1 MHRWNSDSEG
11 KFYDSKL
18 LMNNSFRD
26 CRNEYNGSPRNKQH
40 SLKCTVNE
48 VGTSDHNY
56 SHPYPFHFFLRG
68 VGTFLTSRFSSSLPK
83 RLVFVLSSTYA
94 KFLVWEVM
102 ATSSLLTWY
111 GHLGTQPLIC
121 RRACLIGLWLRG
133 VCSCGCRR
141 ITEAEWVNVDGVLN

>member
-56 SHPYPFHFFLRG
+56 SHLYPLHFFLRG

-94 KFLVWEVM
+94 KFLVWEVK
-102 ATSSLLTWY
+102 ATVFVTHLVWPSRDSTFDLPTGLSYRSLASWRL
-111 GHLGTQPLIC
+111 L
-121 RRACLIGLWLRG
+121 LR
-133 VCSCGCRR
+133 VPTYYRS
-141 ITEAEWVNVDGVLN
+141 